1 MLWPENGKNALCSSG
16 FHIVYSLP
24 SIFCSWENYSEFRRN
39 YVSQVLP
46 HVDDVNVRKLVN
58 FLTSFGDAVLCTYRK
73 LSHKRVEIECGE
85 LAWLCVICA
94 ALWKDPEK
102 HFHHLSLSLLAR
114 RFESTSNISS
124 SYDIRQ
130 HLWQINH
137 ASMDGMNGWS
147 SLQVVQTCRVEKIMK
162 LTNRENRIS
171 VRWEAVGGGGG
182 WTMEMG
188 KGEKMSLSKPHNYL
202 FFTTLEFW
210 ISGCCNGSSVCI
222 VCLVGL
228 CGHLSSLLLWLFCK
242 LRRHFSRHPFL
253 HRSCHRNQIILVVS
267 IEANIIS
274 SVGNSIQFHNWRV
287 QISLRYHLS
296 FGNPLNDHFM
306 HGNSLIWQHRRE
318 D

>member
-1 MLWPENGKNALCSSG
+1 MDNPDAFMMLTNSIQFSIALIPQNIDNQLLLLELYLRWIFFRVQHKRAIIWTVHGRGNEATKEDEKCYDRKMAKILYVVR
-16 FHIVYSLP
+16 F
-24 SIFCSWENYSEFRRN
+24 SIFDFSLTPNVSSWENYSEFQRN
-39 YVSQVLP
+39 YVLQVLP
-46 HVDDVNVRKLVN
+46 HVNDVNVRKLVN

-137 ASMDGMNGWS
+137 ASMDGMNGWL

-171 VRWEAVGGGGG
+171 VRWEVVGGGKDER
-182 WTMEMG
+182 W
-188 KGEKMSLSKPHNYL
+188 KRGE
-202 FFTTLEFW
+202 
-210 ISGCCNGSSVCI
+210 
-222 VCLVGL
+222 
-228 CGHLSSLLLWLFCK
+228 
-242 LRRHFSRHPFL
+242 
-253 HRSCHRNQIILVVS
+253 
-267 IEANIIS
+267 NIA
-274 SVGNSIQFHNWRV
+274 Q
-287 QISLRYHLS
+287 
-296 FGNPLNDHFM
+296 
-306 HGNSLIWQHRRE
+306 
-318 D
+318 